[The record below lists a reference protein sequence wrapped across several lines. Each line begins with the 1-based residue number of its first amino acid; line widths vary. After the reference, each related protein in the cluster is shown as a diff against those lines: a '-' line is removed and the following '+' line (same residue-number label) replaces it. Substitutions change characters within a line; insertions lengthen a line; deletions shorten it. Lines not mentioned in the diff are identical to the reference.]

1 MKGGVILFR
10 GSGTD
15 ARRYL
20 ESDRSRADDYYLEGG
35 TALAEFAAVDAHG
48 DVIGELG
55 LTADEYAQW
64 VDWTNPLTGE
74 SMGKPRLPGEGR
86 RGSPRF
92 AEMVVNAPKSLSIAA
107 ALHPDVSKALD
118 AAQRDAV
125 AEIRSWLGQHSVTRV
140 GPRGKQEVVPVE
152 QLETVAVSHKTSR
165 AGDPHRHI
173 HFQIGTRV
181 WAAAGWRGLD
191 TAALFRQQGAIR
203 ALGTA
208 VIAAHPQLAAVLD
221 AHGFTLDPVTGEVAE
236 LALYNTVMSKRGEQ
250 VTRNLTKFEAEWRA
264 AHPGEEPGPVAM
276 SRLTAMAWDHER
288 PAKKPATL
296 KDEAAWR
303 TELAEAGYTPDL
315 PRVRRN
321 APVALEDLS
330 VQQVASRA
338 LDRCAAAASTWTVHD
353 VQEHVTRI
361 IAEAGVCAT
370 PEALRDLVAITTRL
384 AIEDCLSVLPP
395 GMVQP
400 EHVAHLTTLHVVA
413 VETNL
418 RDRLTARATG
428 GAGRVPD
435 VTRLAHRRGL
445 DPEQAQAAAAVAGTD
460 PLVVVEGAAGA
471 GKTTMLGV
479 AIEAATGQGRRTRVV
494 TSTKKAADVAAQEL
508 GVPTDS
514 VAKLVHEHGWRW
526 NADGVWTRLA
536 VGDTDPE
543 NGSAYIG
550 PSEPAQLVRGERIVV
565 DEAGMLD
572 QDTALALL
580 TVADEHGAT
589 LALVGDRAQ
598 LPAVG
603 RGGVIDMA
611 AQLAAR
617 TYDMTT
623 VHRFADLEY
632 AALTVQMR
640 RGEHPALLFDRLHAL
655 GLVVL
660 HEDSEAVQE
669 AIARDIRDGDAITAA
684 TNDEARELNA
694 RIRETRVRADLVDD
708 HRTTTG
714 SDGLSI
720 GAGDLIQTRQN
731 DSDVQV
737 ANRQTWTVQSVGS
750 DGTMWAKENGT
761 GRKRQRTVHLPAEYV
776 AEHTHLTYASTAY
789 GVQGA
794 TVPASHTV
802 LSDALDA
809 SGVYVGMTRGQETN
823 RLHVV
828 AADMD
833 DAREQFVVALERDRA
848 DRGLVAA
855 TQAAREAVAGLAA
868 DGPVR
873 LVNAERARLTEQ
885 IERADRAN
893 ARWKQAAAAL
903 GRQSREQRA
912 EADQQ
917 EAIVTAAETSVARVR
932 KEVAVPLI
940 EQATADATARLAA
953 QERMWAASAV
963 RGTARR
969 LGKRRTA
976 RAVAAASEEHRTIE
990 AAGRVRWNTLPE
1002 TAAGVE
1008 TWATSVA
1015 HREAD
1020 TDPRV
1025 TEAQERAD
1033 EARQEQRQ
1041 LIVRQMQAR
1050 ADLRRQVFG
1059 DRKPS
1064 DPRAQA
1070 ARWQERAETA
1080 RRDLAAIEAL
1090 PPVEAAQLIR
1100 TRAAQEQAAREAAE
1114 RALAERNSRAA
1125 QLPDLSRRTSGRGPT
1140 PPSRGLGL

>member
-35 TALAEFAAVDAHG
+35 TDLAEFAAVDAHG
-48 DVIGELG
+48 EVIGELG

-107 ALHPDVSKALD
+107 ALHPDVSNALD
-118 AAQRDAV
+118 AAQRNAV

-140 GPRGKQEVVPVE
+140 GPRGRQEVVPVE

-181 WAAAGWRGLD
+181 WAAGAWRGLD
-191 TAALFRQQGAIR
+191 TGALFRQQGAIR

-221 AHGFTLDPVTGEVAE
+221 AHGLTLDPVTGEVAE
-236 LALYNTVMSKRGEQ
+236 LAPYNTVMSKRGEQ
-250 VTRNLTKFEAEWRA
+250 VARNLVKFEADWRA
-264 AHPGEEPGPVAM
+264 AHPGQEPGPVVM
-276 SRLTAMAWDHER
+276 SRLTEMAWDHER
-288 PAKKPATL
+288 PHKKPAILGHET
-296 KDEAAWR
+296 AWR
-303 TELAEAGYTPDL
+303 AELDAAGYRPNPARVPVRAAASLDDL
-315 PRVRRN
+315 RV
-321 APVALEDLS
+321 
-330 VQQVASRA
+330 QHVASRA

-361 IAEAGVCAT
+361 ITEAGVRAN
-370 PEALRDLVAITTRL
+370 PDALRDLVALTTRL
-384 AIEDCLSVLPP
+384 AVEDCLSVLPP
-395 GMVQP
+395 DSVQP
-400 EHVAHLTTLHVVA
+400 EHVAHLTTLQVVA

-418 RDRLTARATG
+418 RDRLTARATASNG
-428 GAGRVPD
+428 QVPD
-435 VTRLAHRRGL
+435 VTRLADRRGL

-471 GKTTMLGV
+471 GKTTMLGA
-479 AIEAATGQGRRTRVV
+479 AIEAATSEGWHTRVV
-494 TSTKKAADVAAQEL
+494 TPTKKAADVAAQEL
-508 GVPTDS
+508 GVSTDS

-526 NADGVWTRLA
+526 NRDGVWTRLA

-543 NGSAYIG
+543 TGATYTG
-550 PSEPAQLVRGERIVV
+550 PSEAAQLVRGERIVV

-603 RGGVIDMA
+603 RGSLLDMA
-611 AQLAAR
+611 AHLAPR
-617 TYDMTT
+617 VYDMTT
-623 VHRFADLEY
+623 VHRFADPEY
-632 AALTVQMR
+632 AALTMQMR

-660 HEDSEAVQE
+660 HESAEAVQE
-669 AIARDIRDGDAITAA
+669 AIARDARDGDTITIA
-684 TNDEARELNA
+684 TNDEARELNE
-694 RIRETRVRADLVDD
+694 RIRDERVRAGVVDD
-708 HRTTTG
+708 ARTTTG

-720 GAGDLIQTRQN
+720 GRGDVIQTRRN

-737 ANRQTWTVQSVGS
+737 ANRQIWTVQAVGQ
-750 DGTMWAKENGT
+750 DGAVWAKENST
-761 GRKRQRTVHLPAEYV
+761 GRRRQRIVRLPVEYV
-776 AEHTHLTYASTAY
+776 AEHTHLAYASTAY

-794 TVPASHTV
+794 TVPGSHTV

-809 SGVYVGMTRGQETN
+809 PGVYVGMTRGQETN
-823 RLHVV
+823 RLHVI
-828 AADMD
+828 AADVD
-833 DAREQFVVALERDRA
+833 DAREQFTAALERDRA

-855 TQAAREAVAGLAA
+855 TQVAREAVAGLAA

-873 LVNAERARLTEQ
+873 LVNTERARLTEQ
-885 IERADRAN
+885 IERADRA
-893 ARWKQAAAAL
+893 ASWWKQAAGAL
-903 GRQSREQRA
+903 GRQLREQRA
-912 EADQQ
+912 EVDQQ
-917 EAIVTAAETSVARVR
+917 EAIVTVAEATAARVR

-953 QERMWAASAV
+953 QERMWAASAAH
-963 RGTARR
+963 GTARR
-969 LGKRRTA
+969 LGKRRATSS
-976 RAVAAASEEHRTIE
+976 VVAASEEHRTIE
-990 AAGRVRWNTLPE
+990 AAGRERWNTLPE

-1008 TWATSVA
+1008 TWVTSVA

-1025 TEAQERAD
+1025 TEAQKRAD
-1033 EARQEQRQ
+1033 EALQEQHQ
-1041 LIVRQMQAR
+1041 LIVRQMQER

-1070 ARWQERAETA
+1070 ARWQKRAETA

-1100 TRAAQEQAAREAAE
+1100 TRAAQEQAARDAAD
-1114 RALAERNSRAA
+1114 RALAERKARPAR
-1125 QLPDLSRRTSGRGPT
+1125 LPDLSRRTSGRGPT
-1140 PPSRGLGL
+1140 PPSRGHGL